1 MDFEK
6 GHLYH
11 VYNQGNN
18 RQRIFFQQKNYAFF
32 IQKIRTHLLP
42 HADVVAWCLMPNHFH
57 LMVYVH
63 SLEIE
68 VSSSTDGVTLSHP
81 VSNSKK
87 KRKINDSIAILLRSY
102 TRAINIQ
109 ENRSGNLF
117 REATKAQCLTKTD
130 GITPAYLITS
140 FGTSITI
147 QTPENEYPKTCFNYI
162 HQNPVKAKL
171 VKNAEDWEFS
181 SCSVYCGLKKDDGLV
196 NMSRTKDFFEF

>member
-18 RQRIFFQQKNYAFF
+18 RQKIFFRRENYAFF

-68 VSSSTDGVTLSHP
+68 VCDSRSATLSRAPTIQTLNH
-81 VSNSKK
+81 
-87 KRKINDSIAILLRSY
+87 SIGIMLASY
-102 TRAINIQ
+102 TRAIQKQ
-109 ENRSGNLF
+109 EDFSGSLF
-117 REATKAQCLTKTD
+117 RQKTKAQCLTKTN
-130 GITPAYLITS
+130 GITPSYLNTS
-140 FGTSITI
+140 FGTFIHNG
-147 QTPENEYPKTCFNYI
+147 TPENEYPKVCFDYI

-181 SCSVYCGLKKDDGLV
+181 SYSVYCGLKEDDGLV
-196 NMSRTKDFFEF
+196 NMSRAKDFFEI